1 MSLKLKTLAP
11 HKAGIDNKKD
21 IFAESVLLYFKNLAP
36 VITIPALLTPGIND
50 NIWNKPIIKID
61 LIGNFLSIDNSNL
74 FLSAKYNKIPKEIVV
89 QAIILTSRKSSIR
102 PVI

>member
-61 LIGNFLSIDNSNL
+61 LIGNSLFIDNSSL
-74 FLSAKYNKIPKEIVV
+74 FFGRVFNFNPL
-89 QAIILTSRKSSIR
+89 LF
-102 PVI
+102 